1 MAVDALQLRPRTTL
15 ALYDAAL
22 RAAAGSSGLWVL
34 TLPAAAVLVYAFFTT
49 AEAITRGRP
58 LLVPVALL
66 TFAWVLRCISQGA
79 ASHFLEQQIL
89 AQVEPTASG
98 SLVAA
103 LKRAPSLIV
112 AGAIQ
117 LLVDAMI
124 LFLTFGIGVFLVGA
138 HQAIFAGAMRGEGS
152 ALGLYGTTSRLL
164 GAARYTAPFLRWCNS
179 IQLVLFI
186 NLHAMTAFAILLGQ
200 QLLALDLNFVAR
212 FTSLDN
218 GTWLAT
224 LFVVAFSLLE
234 PVRAAAGVLLLIDG
248 RVRQEGLDLIAQV
261 EQLPRRKKPKAPVLP
276 VAGLLAAVL
285 LGLASPAHA
294 QASVEPSALRQR
306 VERLVDECEM
316 AGRVKR
322 EQLEALEGVP
332 ERDHSALSR
341 FISRVERRAY
351 DDQDCDAAED
361 DLREG
366 LKELRAARALESAT
380 AAERARTDAQQIL
393 ARPEFQ
399 ATPDKKAEEPE
410 APKDDEPSA
419 FWDWV
424 GKLLKRFFEWLLD
437 RDEREP
443 IKAPTFGGEMAGAN
457 VVMVV
462 IVIALVGLLV
472 FLLLQLRRKSSDADA
487 EGETSAIAESGLVS
501 DPMSAL
507 SKRPETWAGLADELA
522 AKGDYREAMRHL
534 YLALL
539 SHLHRAGAIDY
550 DPTKSNWDYLFGF
563 KGSGDAKH
571 AFRDLTRRFD
581 FVWYGNLD
589 ATELAYRA
597 FRSIVQPLLVTR
609 EEAPASA

>member
-1 MAVDALQLRPRTTL
+1 MAVDALQLRPRSTL

-22 RAAAGSSGLWVL
+22 RATAGSSGLWVL
-34 TLPAAAVLVYAFFTT
+34 TMPASAVVVYAFFT
-49 AEAITRGRP
+49 AADAVSRGEA
-58 LLVPVALL
+58 LLGPIALL
-66 TFAWVLRCISQGA
+66 TGAWALRSISQGA

-89 AQVEPTASG
+89 SPQEPTASA

-103 LKRAPSLIV
+103 FKRAPSLIV
-112 AGAIQ
+112 AGGLQ
-117 LLVDAMI
+117 LTVDAAL
-124 LFLTFGIGVFLVGA
+124 LFLTFGIGFFFVGA
-138 HQAIFAGAMRGEGS
+138 HQAIFAAAMRGEGR
-152 ALGLYGTTSRLL
+152 ALSLYGTTARLL
-164 GAARYTAPFLRWCNS
+164 GAAKYTAPFLRFCNAL
-179 IQLVLFI
+179 QLVLVI

-218 GTWLAT
+218 PTWMAT
-224 LFVVAFSLLE
+224 VFVTAFSLLE
-234 PVRAAAGVLLLIDG
+234 PVRAAVGVLLMIDG
-248 RVRQEGLDLIAQV
+248 RVRQEGLDLVSKV
-261 EQLPRRKKPKAPVLP
+261 EQLPRRKKPKPVLP
-276 VAGLLAAVL
+276 VSALLVALLALAVPDT
-285 LGLASPAHA
+285 SFA
-294 QASVEPSALRQR
+294 QASVEPSALRHR
-306 VERLVDECEM
+306 VERLIDECEM
-316 AGRVKR
+316 STRVKK
-322 EQLEALEGVP
+322 EQLESLDGIP

-341 FISRVERRAY
+341 FVSRVERRAY
-351 DDQDCDAAED
+351 DEEDCDAAEG

-366 LKELRAARALESAT
+366 LNELKAARALESAA

-393 ARPEFQ
+393 SRPEFQ
-399 ATPDKKAEEPE
+399 VVEKEPKEPE
-410 APKDDEPSA
+410 APEEDEPSA

-424 GKLLKRFFEWLLD
+424 QKMLKRFFEWLFD
-437 RDEREP
+437 KDTPEP
-443 IKAPTFGGEMAGAN
+443 VRTPAFGGEMAGAN

-472 FLLLQLRRKSSDADA
+472 FLLLQLRRKSDETEV
-487 EGETSAIAESGLVS
+487 EGETSALAEAGLTT

-522 AKGDYREAMRHL
+522 AKGEYREAMRHL

-563 KGSGDAKH
+563 KGTGEAKH

-597 FRSIVQPLLVTR
+597 FRTIVQPLLATR
-609 EEAPASA
+609 EEAPAHA